1 MNILILTQYFPP
13 ETGAPQNRLHDL
25 ALKLKGRGAHVSIL
39 TAFPNYPQYEIFPG
53 YRGSIYCKETMD
65 GLQIYRSWIFVS
77 RRKSVLLRLVN
88 YFSFTISSLL
98 VGVLKTGAAD
108 LIICES
114 PPLFLGF
121 TAVLLKRWKGARLVF
136 NVSDLWPETA
146 VKLGIVRN
154 RLLIGLSE
162 RLENWIYRHSDY
174 ITGQTQ
180 GIVGNIRQ
188 RFPGKRI
195 FWLPNGVDVEELES
209 RLSGMDWR
217 TREGFGNEDLLFY
230 FGGLLGYAQGLDC
243 IIQAAALVKDLP
255 EVKFILI
262 GEGPEKERLMELK
275 ETLDAS
281 NVFFFMGVPKNQIAD
296 VIQSIDV
303 GIIPLKKLDL
313 FLGAIPSK
321 IFEILCLQKPVL
333 LGIEGEA
340 KELFIEQARAGLA
353 FEPENAADLA
363 AQVRYMHSHR
373 DQLSE
378 WGRNGHAYVTA
389 HFNRSTIADAFYA
402 FVKRT

>member
-25 ALKLKGRGAHVSIL
+25 ALKLQGRGASVSVL
-39 TAFPNYPQYEIFPG
+39 TAFPNYPQYEVFPG
-53 YRGSIYCKETMD
+53 YRGRFYRKETMD
-65 GLQIYRSWIFVS
+65 GLQVYRSWIFVS
-77 RRKSVLLRLVN
+77 RRKSVLLRLIN
-88 YFSFTISSLL
+88 YFSFTFSALL
-98 VGVLKTGAAD
+98 VGLLKTGATD

-121 TAVLLKRWKGARLVF
+121 TAVLLKRWKRARLVF

-162 RLENWIYRHSDY
+162 RLETWIYRHSDF

-195 FWLPNGVDVEELES
+195 FWLPNGVDVDELES
-209 RLSGMDWR
+209 RLTGSDWR
-217 TREGFGNEDLLFY
+217 TREGFGKDDLLFY

-275 ETLDAS
+275 DALGTS
-281 NVFFFMGVPKNQIAD
+281 NVYFFRGVPKDQIAD

-321 IFEILCLQKPVL
+321 LFEILCLEKPVL

-340 KELFIEQARAGLA
+340 RELFIEQARAGLA
-353 FEPENAADLA
+353 FEPENATALA
-363 AQVRYMHSHR
+363 AQIRYMHANRS
-373 DQLSE
+373 QLQE

-402 FVKRT
+402 FIN

>member
-25 ALKLKGRGAHVSIL
+25 ALKLQGRGASVSVL
-39 TAFPNYPQYEIFPG
+39 TAFPNYPQYEVFPG
-53 YRGSIYCKETMD
+53 YRGSIYRRETMN
-65 GLQIYRSWIFVS
+65 GLQVYRSWIFVS
-77 RRKSVLLRLVN
+77 RRKSALIRLVN
-88 YFSFTISSLL
+88 YFSFTFSSLM
-98 VGVLKTGAAD
+98 VGLLKTGAAD
-108 LIICES
+108 FIICES

-121 TAVLLKRWKGARLVF
+121 TAVLLKRWKKAKLVF

-154 RLLIGLSE
+154 RLLIRLSE
-162 RLENWIYRHSDY
+162 QLETWIYRHSDF

-180 GIVGNIRQ
+180 GIINNIRQ
-188 RFPGKRI
+188 RFPNKRI
-195 FWLPNGVDVEELES
+195 FWLPNGVDVDELES
-209 RLSGMDWR
+209 RLTGEDWR
-217 TREGFGNEDLLFY
+217 TQKGFSKDDLLFY

-275 ETLDAS
+275 EALGTS
-281 NVFFFMGVPKNQIAD
+281 NVYFFKGVPKDQIAD

-321 IFEILCLQKPVL
+321 LFEILCLEKPVL

-340 KELFIEQARAGLA
+340 KELFIEQGRAGLA
-353 FEPENAADLA
+353 FEPENATALA
-363 AQVRYMHSHR
+363 AQVRYVHTHR
-373 DQLSE
+373 DLLPE

-389 HFNRSTIADAFYA
+389 HFNRSTIADAFYT
-402 FVKRT
+402 FIN

>member
-13 ETGAPQNRLHDL
+13 ETGAPQNRLYDL
-25 ALKLKGRGAHVSIL
+25 ALKLQNKGAKVSIL
-39 TAFPNYPQYEIFPG
+39 TAFPNYPQYEIFQG
-53 YRGSIYCKETMD
+53 YRCSVFRSEAMA
-65 GLQIYRSWIFVS
+65 GLQVYRSWIFVS
-77 RRKSVLLRLVN
+77 PRKSIFFRMLN
-88 YFSFTISSLL
+88 YFSFTVSSLL
-98 VGVLKTGAAD
+98 TGLFKTGKTD

-121 TAVLLKRWKGARLVF
+121 TAVLLKCWKRAKLVF
-136 NVSDLWPETA
+136 NVSDLWPESA

-162 RLENWIYRHSDY
+162 RLETWIYRNADF

-180 GIVGNIRQ
+180 GIVSNIRS
-188 RFPGKRI
+188 RFPDKRL
-195 FWLPNGVDVEELES
+195 FWLPNGVDVDELQS
-209 RLSGMDWR
+209 RLTGRDWR
-217 TREGFGNEDLLFY
+217 TQEGFIKEDLLFY

-243 IIQAAALVKDLP
+243 IIQAASLVKDLP
-255 EVKFILI
+255 EVKFIII
-262 GEGPEKERLMELK
+262 GDGPEKERLLELK
-275 ETLDAS
+275 ERLSAT
-281 NVFFFMGVPKNQIAD
+281 NIYFFKGVPKDQIAD

-321 IFEILCLQKPVL
+321 IFEILCLKKPIL

-340 KELFIEQARAGLA
+340 KKLFIEQARAGLP
-353 FEPENAADLA
+353 FDPENATALA
-363 AQVRYMHSHR
+363 AQVRYVHAHR
-373 DQLSE
+373 DQLPE

-389 HFNRSTIADAFYA
+389 HFNRSTIADAFYT
-402 FVKRT
+402 FIS